1 MGKSIIHISVWK
13 GQTTHWLVTT
23 KYWENSLFPV
33 QIYSVSLYSTE
44 ISDFFL
50 VHWWYLHA
58 FSFNSCNPNRLARVS
73 CCHFRHYS
81 VNGKVPKCPW
91 LSSASV
97 DTLADDHSL
106 YRPWPFFFVAS
117 MRSRPWIKAHKWKNS
132 TKDVFGRESWEL
144 SLQTYKTKWLIST
157 WLI

>member
-106 YRPWPFFFVAS
+106 YRPWPFFFLWPAWGAGHGSRHTNGRTPLRMCSVGRVGNS
-117 MRSRPWIKAHKWKNS
+117 PSKLTKRS
-132 TKDVFGRESWEL
+132 D
-144 SLQTYKTKWLIST
+144 
-157 WLI
+157 